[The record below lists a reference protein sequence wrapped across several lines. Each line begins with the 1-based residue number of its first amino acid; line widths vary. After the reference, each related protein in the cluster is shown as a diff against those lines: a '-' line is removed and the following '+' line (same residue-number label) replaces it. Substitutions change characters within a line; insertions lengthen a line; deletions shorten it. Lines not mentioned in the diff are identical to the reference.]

1 MSIIH
6 KKSVCVFAAGLSLV
20 AAARDVD
27 DQIRYTADIPCH
39 HDVQM
44 EMGFNLY
51 SWGKGKYDFK
61 AGKAEIPSPDHER
74 EVLRRIESEGAEVIL
89 TYSVNHN
96 RVLKDK
102 YPRIGRDGKP
112 LTRRM
117 PSGRAVQIIDPAAP
131 GCTEEIAAGAK
142 ALAQAYSALGVRSF
156 AGFRGLE
163 EVRLSSCPSFSD
175 AAHAA
180 YRAYAGVDIPSEA
193 KAREC
198 PSWKKLKDFPADHIV
213 DDGYPL
219 LKYYRWFWQHGDG
232 WADANDAASAA
243 FAEVFGRKMISM
255 YAPVLRMPYLWGIG
269 GHNSHL
275 HEWIYL
281 NPNPTAARYQI
292 AEMQAAGR
300 GTGAAVVSG
309 IDGIVRM
316 GWILPDKDN
325 PTATPDWYKAYKKL
339 QFATIPPDWACE
351 AFWLMFSRRTEG
363 IGLSVGP
370 AVFGHQPGE
379 PYWAKKTN
387 DATLESL
394 RVLMRDVAVPLGPL
408 FRNMP
413 ERAPEVAVLAS
424 HAAALFSGTAPWDWT
439 TRTRRFGMLVTL
451 ANLDQYVLF
460 DEEIERDGIPPSVK
474 AIFMPECE
482 VLTKKTA
489 EKLRAFQ
496 ARGGRLIAAETLA
509 PGLKADATLPNWYEA
524 FPNSR
529 KHDQEGAEV
538 DHAMRAKAAEVK
550 ALLDFPLYAE
560 TDNDAIL
567 LTVRSYGSGDVVFA
581 VNDRRG
587 YGDYFGPWKT
597 VLDKG
602 LSNAG
607 EVRLRRTAGAVYDL
621 VRHAPVPFSCVDGVT
636 RIPVSYETC
645 DGKALLVTERALSP
659 LAVTTDGKRLTVS
672 SPDKDVMVPFGVLS
686 ANGKIVVSGI
696 LREGAWERPLPPEAF
711 EVVNYATGARHQ
723 IRQVR

>member
-1 MSIIH
+1 MSLFD
-6 KKSVCVFAAGLSLV
+6 KKSVCVIVAGLSLG
-20 AAARDVD
+20 AAARDID
-27 DQIRYTADIPCH
+27 DQIRYTAYIPCH

-61 AGKAEIPSPDHER
+61 TGKAAIPSPDYER
-74 EVLRRIESEGAEVIL
+74 EVLRRLESEGAEVI
-89 TYSVNHN
+89 VNYGVNRN
-96 RVLKDK
+96 RVLLAK
-102 YPRIGRDGKP
+102 YPRVGRDGKP

-117 PSGRAVQIIDPAAP
+117 EGGREVQIVDPAAP

-142 ALAQAYSALGVRSF
+142 ALAQAYAALGARSF
-156 AGFRGLE
+156 VGFRGLE
-163 EVRLSSCPSFSD
+163 EVRLSSRPSFRE
-175 AAHAA
+175 AEYAA
-180 YRAYAGVDIPSEA
+180 YRAYAGTDVPSEVNDRA
-193 KAREC
+193 C
-198 PSWKKLKDFPADHIV
+198 PSWKKLKDFPADRIV
-213 DDGYPL
+213 DDSYPL

-232 WADANDAASAA
+232 WAGANDAASAA
-243 FAEVFGRKMISM
+243 FTETFGRPMISM

-281 NPNPTAARYQI
+281 NPIPAVARYQI

-300 GTGAAVVSG
+300 GTGAAVISG

-316 GWILPDKDN
+316 VWILPNKKK
-325 PTATPDWYKAYKKL
+325 PTAMPDWYKAHEGV

-370 AVFGHQPGE
+370 AVFGHEPGE
-379 PYWAKKTN
+379 SYWAQKTN

-394 RVLMRDVAVPLGPL
+394 RGLMRDVAVPLGPL

-413 ERAPEVAVLAS
+413 ERAPEVAILAS
-424 HAAALFSGTAPWDWT
+424 HAAVILSGTAPWDWT
-439 TRTRRFGMLVTL
+439 TGTRRFGALMTLV
-451 ANLDQYVLF
+451 NLDQYVLF
-460 DEEIERDGIPPSVK
+460 DEEIERDGIPSSVK
-474 AIFMPECE
+474 AILMPECE
-482 VLTKKTA
+482 VLTTKTA

-496 ARGGRLIAAETLA
+496 ARGGRLIAAATLA
-509 PGLKADATLPNWYEA
+509 PGLKADATLPDWSDVYAIISKRRDREGTEA
-524 FPNSR
+524 DR
-529 KHDQEGAEV
+529 AL
-538 DHAMRAKAAEVK
+538 RAKAAEVK
-550 ALLDFPLYAE
+550 ALLGFPLYAE

-567 LTVRSYGSGDVVFA
+567 VSVRSSGSGDVVFA
-581 VNDRRG
+581 VNDKRG

-602 LSNAG
+602 LPNAG

-621 VRHAPVPFSCVDGVT
+621 ARHAPVPFSCTDGVT

-645 DGKALLVTERALSP
+645 DGKALLVTARPLAP
-659 LAVTTDGKRLTVS
+659 LAVSTDGKQLFVS

-686 ANGKIVVSGI
+686 AKGKLVVSGI
-696 LREGAWERPLPPEAF
+696 LREGAWVRPLPPEAF
-711 EVVNYATGARHQ
+711 EVVNYATGARHP
-723 IRQVR
+723 VRP